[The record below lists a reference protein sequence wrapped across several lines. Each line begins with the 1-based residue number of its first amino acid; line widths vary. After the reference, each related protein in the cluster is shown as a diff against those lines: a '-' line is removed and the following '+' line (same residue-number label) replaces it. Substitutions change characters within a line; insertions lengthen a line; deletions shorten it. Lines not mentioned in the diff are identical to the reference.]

1 MPPGVYARKPRPAA
15 PRFWSKV
22 DKSGGPDACWP
33 WLAGKN
39 DEGYGTFY
47 LDGRTHRAHR
57 VAYRWANGPVPDGFV
72 LDHLCRMPSCVNPA
86 HLFEGTQAENLRD
99 RDQKGRNVRGERV
112 ASAVLTPA
120 DVHEIRASR
129 GESQSSLAR
138 RFGVV
143 HSTIHKVLHDKTW
156 KDINP

>member
-86 HLFEGTQAENLRD
+86 HLEPVTNQENIKRGVQSALRPP
-99 RDQKGRNVRGERV
+99 QTHCKRGHEFTPENTLVHKNKRGCRTCARANERRRRAV
-112 ASAVLTPA
+112 A
-120 DVHEIRASR
+120 R
-129 GESQSSLAR
+129 G
-138 RFGVV
+138 
-143 HSTIHKVLHDKTW
+143 HD
-156 KDINP
+156 DA